1 MGSHQHR
8 YRYALLSVGAA
19 LFTLALT
26 FLAYVLTGSISLLS
40 AAAELLVNLVAA
52 CVALWALWLAAQ
64 PADEGHAYG
73 HTKAEYFSSAVE
85 GALIIVAAIGIVWT
99 AVPHLTHPHPL
110 QQVGLGLPIAA
121 VAAAINGGVAVALL
135 RAGRRMNSVAL
146 TADGQHLLTDVW
158 TTVGVLVSVLLVAL
172 TGWLA
177 LDPIIAL
184 VVAAN
189 IIWTGWRLEHE
200 SGLGLLDSAIV
211 ADDLAKVHE
220 ILATYRERG
229 IGFHAIRSR
238 RAGVRRFISMHVLVP
253 GSWTVQR
260 GHDLC
265 EELELAVRRALPETT
280 VFTHLEPREDP
291 VAFQD
296 TELDRRS
303 DGVTSASEIR

>member
-1 MGSHQHR
+1 MGQRGHR
-8 YRYALLSVGAA
+8 YRYALLSVAAA

-26 FLAYVLTGSISLLS
+26 FLAYILTGSISLLS

-52 CVALWALWLAAQ
+52 CVALWALWLAAR
-64 PADEGHAYG
+64 PPDEGHTYG
-73 HTKAEYFSSAVE
+73 HTKAEYFSSAIE

-99 AVPHLTHPHPL
+99 AIPHLLHPHPL
-110 QQVGLGLPIAA
+110 EQVGLGLLFAA
-121 VAAAINGGVAVALL
+121 AAAAINGSIAVVLL
-135 RAGRRMNSVAL
+135 RAGKYLNSFAL

-158 TTVGVLVSVLLVAL
+158 TTIGVLVSVLLVAL
-172 TGWLA
+172 TGWLV

-184 VVAAN
+184 VVAMN
-189 IIWTGWRLEHE
+189 IVWTGWRLEHE
-200 SGLGLLDSAIV
+200 SGLGLLDSAIL

-220 ILATYRERG
+220 VLATYRQRG

-238 RAGVRRFISMHVLVP
+238 RAGARRFISMHVLVP

-265 EELELAVRRALPETT
+265 EELEFALRRALPETT

-296 TELDRRS
+296 TELDRGI
-303 DGVTSASEIR
+303 DGATSASEVR